1 MDILTLYPS
10 LLCSRPLLWL
20 GLGVGSLLGLVLGI
34 VVLASKSAPREV
46 GVALIVAG
54 VCAGVLLAVW
64 RPLLSG
70 SQIRVTNKRLIDR
83 DGVVHRHVSEVLHKD
98 VKNIRV
104 EQTIWQRL
112 CGAGS
117 LAIYTSGSTEP
128 EVFMDNVP
136 SPHKV
141 REIIDTYRPL

>member
-1 MDILTLYPS
+1 M
-10 LLCSRPLLWL
+10 LWL
-20 GLGVGSLLGLVLGI
+20 GLAVGALLGVGLGI
-34 VVLASKSAPREV
+34 AVLVRGTLPSW
-46 GVALIVAG
+46 AG
-54 VCAGVLLAVW
+54 ITIMFAGLSAGVLLAIW

-83 DGVVHRHVSEVLHKD
+83 DGVVQRHVSEVLHKD

-104 EQTIWQRL
+104 EQTLWQRL
-112 CGAGS
+112 CKAGS
-117 LAIYTSGSTEP
+117 LAIYTSGAEEP

-141 REIIDTYRPL
+141 REVIDAYRPL